1 MKFWGQ
7 FKGVVLVLIVAGFFT
22 LIGMIVGS
30 NLSIPDKIRAENDAE
45 QEKVDLSEIDR
56 SELITEQG
64 HSPFVYVAQKVKPAV
79 VNISAEA
86 VTEDRFH
93 TFMDDE
99 FFRRFFGLPP
109 ESEDKPRKRVSENLG
124 SGFIISEDGY
134 ILTNN
139 HVVKDAE
146 KITVTLSDEHKYRAE
161 VVGTDAETD
170 LALLKITVDY
180 DLPVIELGDSDSIL
194 VGDWVIAVGN
204 PFPHL
209 GLDRTVTVGVVSA
222 KGRKGLIFG
231 GDIPSYQN
239 YIQTDASINP
249 GNSGG
254 PLVDLNGR
262 AVGVNSAIAS
272 PSGGNV
278 GIGFAIPINLA
289 QNIANQ
295 LKTEG
300 IVSRGYLGILPQDIT
315 HELKEAQ
322 NLESTRGILVA
333 QVDEGTPADKAD
345 LEVGDVIVGFNGIK
359 VEDAQQFRFL
369 VADAGPGT
377 EADLDII
384 RDGKKKSL
392 QVKLGDRAEIL
403 GSTGGRPGE
412 SEDSENWLG
421 LEVETPSRMHA
432 ERFGIEVEPGAII
445 VSVEPG
451 SPADDAGLTRGDIIL
466 KIAGRDI
473 EDAGDFHDVAREM
486 KDSPKPISF
495 YIKRGNAN
503 VFVAVT
509 PE

>member
-7 FKGVVLVLIVAGFFT
+7 FKGVVLVLILCGFFT

-30 NLSIPDKIRAENDAE
+30 NLTIPDKIRAESQSEQSDYLGPAGAE
-45 QEKVDLSEIDR
+45 F
-56 SELITEQG
+56 ELITKNG

-109 ESEDKPRKRVSENLG
+109 ESEGRPRKRVSKNLG

-146 KITVTLSDEHKYRAE
+146 KVTVTLSDEHKYKAE
-161 VVGTDAETD
+161 VIGTDAETD
-170 LALLKITVDY
+170 LALLKINVDY
-180 DLPVIELGDSDSIL
+180 NLPVIELGDSDSIL

-254 PLVDLNGR
+254 PLVDLSGR

-289 QNIANQ
+289 QNIADQ
-295 LKTEG
+295 LKSEG

-322 NLESTRGILVA
+322 NLESTEGILVA

-345 LEVGDVIVGFNGIK
+345 LKVGDVIVGFNGIK

-377 EADLDII
+377 EASLDII
-384 RDGKKKSL
+384 RDGSKKKL
-392 QVKLGDRAEIL
+392 RVKLGDRAEIL
-403 GSTGGRPGE
+403 GRTGGRPGE
-412 SEDSENWLG
+412 PGDTDDWLG

-466 KIAGRDI
+466 KIAGKDI
-473 EDAGDFHDVAREM
+473 KDAGDFYDVARDL
-486 KDSPKPISF
+486 KDSSRPISF

-503 VFVAVT
+503 IFVAVT

>member
-1 MKFWGQ
+1 
-7 FKGVVLVLIVAGFFT
+7 
-22 LIGMIVGS
+22 
-30 NLSIPDKIRAENDAE
+30 
-45 QEKVDLSEIDR
+45 
-56 SELITEQG
+56 
-64 HSPFVYVAQKVKPAV
+64 
-79 VNISAEA
+79 
-86 VTEDRFH
+86 
-93 TFMDDE
+93 
-99 FFRRFFGLPP
+99 
-109 ESEDKPRKRVSENLG
+109 
-124 SGFIISEDGY
+124 
-134 ILTNN
+134 
-139 HVVKDAE
+139 
-146 KITVTLSDEHKYRAE
+146 
-161 VVGTDAETD
+161 
-170 LALLKITVDY
+170 
-180 DLPVIELGDSDSIL
+180 
-194 VGDWVIAVGN
+194 
-204 PFPHL
+204 
-209 GLDRTVTVGVVSA
+209 
-222 KGRKGLIFG
+222 
-231 GDIPSYQN
+231 
-239 YIQTDASINP
+239 
-249 GNSGG
+249 
-254 PLVDLNGR
+254 VDLNGR

>member
-7 FKGVVLVLIVAGFFT
+7 FKGVILVLILGGFFV
-22 LIGMIVGS
+22 LIGMIIGS
-30 NLSIPDKIRAENDAE
+30 NLSIPDKIRAESDTK
-45 QEKVDLSEIDR
+45 QESIDLSQVDK
-56 SELITEQG
+56 SGLITGSG

-79 VNISAEA
+79 VNISAES

-93 TFMDDE
+93 SFMDDE

-109 ESEDKPRKRVSENLG
+109 GEEDQPRKRVQENLG

-146 KITVTLSDEHKYRAE
+146 EVTVTLSDEHKYKAE
-161 VVGTDAETD
+161 IVGTDAETD
-170 LALLKITVDY
+170 LALLKISVDY
-180 DLPVIELGDSDSIL
+180 NLPVIELGDSDSIL

-295 LKTEG
+295 LKTGG

-315 HELKEAQ
+315 PDLKEAQ
-322 NLESTRGILVA
+322 NLPSTEGILVA
-333 QVDEGTPADKAD
+333 QVDDDTPAEKAG
-345 LEVGDVIVGFNGIK
+345 LKVGDVITGFNGKK
-359 VEDAQQFRFL
+359 VEDAQQFRFM
-369 VADAGPGT
+369 VADAGPGSS
-377 EADLDII
+377 ADLEII
-384 RDGKKKSL
+384 RDGKKKDI

-403 GSTGGRPGE
+403 GSTAGRPGPSGE
-412 SEDSENWLG
+412 TEGWLG
-421 LEVETPSRMHA
+421 LEVETPSRRNA
-432 ERFGIEVEPGAII
+432 ERFNIDVEEGAII

-451 SPADDAGLTRGDIIL
+451 SPADDAGLVPGDVIL
-466 KIAGRDI
+466 KIAGRNIENADDFYDI
-473 EDAGDFHDVAREM
+473 AKDM
-486 KDSPKPISF
+486 KDSTKPISF

-503 VFVAVT
+503 IFVAVT